1 MNWFHIFA
9 TMDHDTTFRTPSIS
23 SNFKVG
29 IVSCP
34 LRVTYLLGEGDDEYD
49 YRKAAASVVMRKKL
63 GIGAGPLE
71 NTEGRVRTSR
81 LGLRH
86 GH

>member
-1 MNWFHIFA
+1 M
-9 TMDHDTTFRTPSIS
+9 TFRTPSIV

-29 IVSCP
+29 IVS
-34 LRVTYLLGEGDDEYD
+34 RLLHVAYSLGSGDDEYD
-49 YRKAAASVVMRKKL
+49 YRKAAASIAMRKKL

-86 GH
+86 EH